1 MRAFMRKFSIFI
13 AESSAILSPVPKL
26 LEGQWVPGAR
36 WVRFPK
42 RGIPV
47 SPDSELLKAA
57 QFSRIYHRT
66 KKNNTVVHKFV
77 FGTCPLYWKPNFGDV
92 VTVSLHTVLHYQN

>member
-1 MRAFMRKFSIFI
+1 MRKFSIFI
-13 AESSAILSPVPKL
+13 AESSVILSPVPKL

-36 WVRFPK
+36 PVRFPK

-66 KKNNTVVHKFV
+66 KK
-77 FGTCPLYWKPNFGDV
+77 
-92 VTVSLHTVLHYQN
+92 